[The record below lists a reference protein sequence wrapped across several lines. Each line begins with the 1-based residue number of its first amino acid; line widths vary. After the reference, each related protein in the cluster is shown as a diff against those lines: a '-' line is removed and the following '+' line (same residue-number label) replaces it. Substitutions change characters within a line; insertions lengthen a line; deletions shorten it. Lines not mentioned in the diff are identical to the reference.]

1 VIASGKTIAMVA
13 KCTGLQSKKSKQ
25 KKNMHTHTHTTK
37 QNKTKFQEGQEPT
50 SIKKKDTS
58 KNKP

>member
-1 VIASGKTIAMVA
+1 VIASGKTTAMVA
-13 KCTGLQSKKSKQ
+13 KCTGMRSKKSKQ
-25 KKNMHTHTHTTK
+25 KKKHAHTHTPK
-37 QNKTKFQEGQEPT
+37 QSKTKFQEGEEPT